1 MIGYPTK
8 KKVNPAA
15 KPTDTSRRGLSLED
29 DINQSNQSFLDRNLA
44 NIHKKP
50 TPITIVKVDYPSRSK
65 AKITE
70 AYFKVPSTTDY
81 NGVYKCR
88 AIDFEAK
95 ETLNKTS
102 FSLNNIHPHQIKHMV
117 NVAEHGGICFL
128 IIRFASLGET
138 YYLSIDKLIEFT
150 NNQVRKSLPYAWIKT
165 NGILIPY
172 NYLIPVNYLTILD
185 IYVGEIHD

>member
-8 KKVNPAA
+8 KKTNLIKAPS
-15 KPTDTSRRGLSLED
+15 DSSRRGLSFEE
-29 DINQSNQSFLDRNLA
+29 DINQSNNAFLDLNLA

-70 AYFKVPSTTDY
+70 AYFKIPSTTDY
-81 NGVYKCR
+81 NGVYKGK

-95 ETLNKTS
+95 ETASKTS
-102 FSLNNIHPHQIKHMV
+102 FSLSNLHPHQIKHMQ
-117 NVAEHGGICFL
+117 NVKEHGGICFL
-128 IIRFASLGET
+128 LIRFSSLNET

-150 NNQVRKSLPYAWIKT
+150 NNQERKSLPYDWIKT
-165 NGILIPY
+165 NGYLIPY
-172 NYLIPVNYLTILD
+172 TYRIPVNYLTILD
-185 IYVGEIHD
+185 QLI